1 MAQWVKD
8 SVLSWQWLESLLCT
22 GLVPGLG
29 ISICHGHGPKKKKKR
44 EREREKRK
52 EKERRSY

>member
-29 ISICHGHGPKKKKKR
+29 ISICHGHGPKKRER

-52 EKERRSY
+52 EKERRNY